1 MAHPNSF
8 GARSRLTVDGRE
20 FEIFRLD
27 ALQQRFDILRLP
39 YTLRI
44 LLENV
49 LRHEDGVA
57 VTEEDV
63 EAVAGW
69 VASAEPSQAISFIPG
84 RVIHQDF
91 TGVPAIVDLAAMRDA
106 MKELGGD
113 PGKIN
118 PQLPSELVI
127 DHSVQV
133 DEFATPFAI
142 FRNSELEFQRNRE
155 RYAISRRCGTR

>member
-1 MAHPNSF
+1 MAHPDSF
-8 GARSRLTVDGRE
+8 AARTRLQVGDRE
-20 FEIFRLD
+20 LEMFRLD
-27 ALQQRFDILRLP
+27 ALQERYDVLRLP

-49 LRHEDGVA
+49 LRHEDGA
-57 VTEEDV
+57 TVTGADV

-69 VASAEPSQAISFIPG
+69 VASAEPSAAISFNPG

-91 TGVPAIVDLAAMRDA
+91 TGVPAIVDLASMRNAMSD
-106 MKELGGD
+106 LGGD
-113 PGKIN
+113 PGKVN

-133 DEFATPFAI
+133 DEFATPYAM
-142 FRNSELEFQRNRE
+142 FRNSE
-155 RYAISRRCGTR
+155 